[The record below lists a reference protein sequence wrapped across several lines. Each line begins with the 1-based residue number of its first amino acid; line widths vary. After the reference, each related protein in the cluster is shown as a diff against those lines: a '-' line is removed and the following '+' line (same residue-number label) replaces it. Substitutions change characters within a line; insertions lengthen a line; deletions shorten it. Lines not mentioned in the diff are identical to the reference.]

1 MQKVTIICDLCHA
14 DGIDKKAV
22 AQYWDMEN
30 MRWDICRRH
39 LEDIKNAGLDFEM
52 RSELE
57 NGNQERH
64 VRR

>member
-1 MQKVTIICDLCHA
+1 MEQTKIICDLCHA

-30 MRWDICRRH
+30 ERWDICRRH

-52 RSELE
+52 LNEE
-57 NGNQERH
+57 
-64 VRR
+64 